1 MLTTVT
7 ETIEVEEMITHTHRT
22 SMVVV
27 VDMKTIIGATEIQMC
42 TTTKK
47 NHHTLLHGKAPT
59 ADLIVV
65 EDQEALIGVHVTMI
79 HIIVGILMTGVD
91 NPPPTAI
98 HMCEMRVDIHP
109 KGLLSL
115 THKELIRMY
124 KRY

>member
-7 ETIEVEEMITHTHRT
+7 ETIEVEEMITHMT

-27 VDMKTIIGATEIQMC
+27 VDMKMIIGATEIQMC